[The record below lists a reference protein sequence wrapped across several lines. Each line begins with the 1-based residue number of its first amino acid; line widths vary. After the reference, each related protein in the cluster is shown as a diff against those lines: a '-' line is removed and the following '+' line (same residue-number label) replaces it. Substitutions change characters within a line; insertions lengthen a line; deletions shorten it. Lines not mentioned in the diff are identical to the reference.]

1 MIRKRQ
7 EHPRVGVGPCAA
19 AALIALT
26 LLGGCSAS
34 RQVKY
39 ESVELVR
46 ANQEVAAEAL
56 LDVGILV
63 FDDGVGEEESD
74 PKSMV
79 FPEVRRAEARY
90 MPYHLKATLEASGQW
105 GSVWVLPQKSDT
117 ADVLVWGRIDH
128 SDGLHAEVR
137 VGAWDAT
144 GREWLN
150 RTYETTVPEKAYS
163 KYRDKSQD
171 PYQNLYNRIANDLLA
186 ARQKLSAREL
196 ANVRQVGELRFAADL
211 VPSAFAGYLAKDGD
225 GVYRIQRLPAQ
236 DDPMLAR
243 MRAVREREY
252 MVVDTLNEY
261 YAGLYFD
268 LAEPYENWRK
278 ISREETI
285 KYQDLRR
292 AAWSRYL
299 LGAAA
304 ILGAIAYE
312 GAGGDNT
319 AITMVGVMGGIEGIK
334 AGMGKSAE
342 ADIAREGLREQ
353 GASLSSEAEPL
364 VVEVEGQTR
373 RLTGTAEEKFKE
385 WRALLEEIYQRD
397 TALPPP
403 EATVATPVAKD

>member
-1 MIRKRQ
+1 MRAIGTWNVL
-7 EHPRVGVGPCAA
+7 PGVFAA
-19 AALIALT
+19 V
-26 LLGGCSAS
+26 LLLAGCSSA

-39 ESVELVR
+39 ESVELARVS
-46 ANQEVAAEAL
+46 QEVPAEAL
-56 LDVGILV
+56 LDVGILL
-63 FDDGVGEEESD
+63 FDDGVGEQEAD
-74 PKSMV
+74 PKEMV

-90 MPYHLKATLEASGQW
+90 MPYHLRTTLEASGQW
-105 GSVWVLPQKSDT
+105 GSVWVLPEKSDT

-128 SDGLHAEVR
+128 SDGLSAELR

-144 GREWLN
+144 GREWFN
-150 RTYETTVPEKAYS
+150 KTYETKVPEKAYS
-163 KYRDKSQD
+163 KYRDRSQD
-171 PYQNLYNRIANDLLA
+171 PYQNLYNSIANDLLA
-186 ARQKLSAREL
+186 ARQKLPAKEL
-196 ANVRQVGELRFAADL
+196 NNIRQVAELRFGADL
-211 VPSAFAGYLAKDGD
+211 VPAAFSSYLAKDRNGI
-225 GVYRIQRLPAQ
+225 YSIQRLPAE
-236 DDPMLAR
+236 DDPMVAR

-252 MVVDTLNEY
+252 LVVDTLNEY

-268 LAEPYENWRK
+268 LSQPYEDWRK

-342 ADIAREGLREQ
+342 ADIAREGLAEQ
-353 GASLSSEAEPL
+353 GSSLSSEAEPL

-373 RLTGTAEEKFKE
+373 RLTGSAEEKFKE
-385 WRALLEEIYQRD
+385 WRRLLEEIYQRD

-403 EATVATPVAKD
+403 PDPAPEPVARD

>member
-1 MIRKRQ
+1 MPPFVRPA
-7 EHPRVGVGPCAA
+7 ELAV
-19 AALIALT
+19 ALMAIA
-26 LLGGCSAS
+26 LLGGCSTA
-34 RQVKY
+34 RQVQY
-39 ESVELVR
+39 ESVELKR
-46 ANQEVAAEAL
+46 ASEEVPAEAL
-56 LDVGILV
+56 LDVGILI
-63 FDDGVGEEESD
+63 FDDGIGEQESD

-90 MPYHLKATLEASGQW
+90 MPYHLKNTLEASGQW
-105 GSVWVLPQKSDT
+105 GSVWVLPAKSDA

-128 SDGLHAEVR
+128 SDGLRAEIR
-137 VGAWDAT
+137 VGAWDTT
-144 GREWLN
+144 GREWFN
-150 RTYETTVPEKAYS
+150 RTYETKVPEKAYS
-163 KYRDKSQD
+163 KYRDRSQD
-171 PYQNLYNRIANDLLA
+171 PYQNIYNSIANDLLA

-196 ANVRQVGELRFAADL
+196 ATVRQVGELRFAAAL
-211 VPSAFAGYLAKDGD
+211 VPSAFEGYLARDRN
-225 GVYRIQRLPAQ
+225 GVYSVKRLPAE

-268 LAEPYENWRK
+268 LAPPYENWRK

-285 KYQDLRR
+285 KYEDLRR

-373 RLTGTAEEKFKE
+373 RLTGTAEEKFRE
-385 WRALLEEIYQRD
+385 WRDLLDEIYRRD

-403 EATVATPVAKD
+403 PAPDATAPVARD

>member
-1 MIRKRQ
+1 MRALAGGRLLPI
-7 EHPRVGVGPCAA
+7 VVAA
-19 AALIALT
+19 VALLA
-26 LLGGCSAS
+26 GCSSA

-46 ANQEVAAEAL
+46 VNQEVAAEAL
-56 LDVGILV
+56 LDVGIML
-63 FDDGVGEEESD
+63 FDDGVGEQESD
-74 PKSMV
+74 PKNMV

-90 MPYHLKATLEASGQW
+90 MPYHLKSTLEASGQW
-105 GSVWVLPQKSDT
+105 GSVWVLPEKSDT

-128 SDGLHAEVR
+128 SDGLRAEIR

-150 RTYETTVPEKAYS
+150 KSYETRVPEKAYS

-171 PYQNLYNRIANDLLA
+171 PYQNVYNSIANDLLA
-186 ARQKLSAREL
+186 MRQKMSAREL
-196 ANVRQVGELRFAADL
+196 GNVRQVAELRFGADL
-211 VPSAFAGYLAKDGD
+211 VPTAFDGYLAKDRNGI
-225 GVYRIQRLPAQ
+225 YTIQRLPAA

-252 MVVDTLNEY
+252 LVVDTLNEY

-268 LAEPYENWRK
+268 LSEPYESWRK

-353 GASLSSEAEPL
+353 GSSLSSEAEPL

-385 WRALLEEIYQRD
+385 WRRLLEEIYQRD

-403 EATVATPVAKD
+403 PDAAAPTPVARD

>member
-1 MIRKRQ
+1 MIL
-7 EHPRVGVGPCAA
+7 P
-19 AALIALT
+19 AALAAIGLA
-26 LLGGCSAS
+26 GGCTTA
-34 RQVKY
+34 RQVQY
-39 ESVELVR
+39 ESIELVR
-46 ANQEVAAEAL
+46 ANEEVPAEAL
-56 LDVGILV
+56 LDVGILI
-63 FDDGVGEEESD
+63 FDDGVGEKETD
-74 PKSMV
+74 PKSAV

-90 MPYHLKATLEASGQW
+90 MPYHLKSTLEASGHW
-105 GSVWVLPQKSDT
+105 GSVWVLPEKSDA

-128 SDGLHAEVR
+128 SDGLRAEIR

-144 GREWLN
+144 GREWFN

-171 PYQNLYNRIANDLLA
+171 PYQNVYNSIANDLLA
-186 ARQKLSAREL
+186 ARQKLPARDL
-196 ANVRQVGELRFAADL
+196 ANVRQVGELRFAANL
-211 VPSAFAGYLAKDGD
+211 VPAAFDSYLAKDRN
-225 GVYRIQRLPAQ
+225 GVYSVQRLPAE

-252 MVVDTLNEY
+252 LVVDTLNEY

-268 LAEPYENWRK
+268 LSQPYENWRK

-353 GASLSSEAEPL
+353 GSSLSSEAEPL

-373 RLTGTAEEKFKE
+373 RLTGSAEEKFKE
-385 WRALLEEIYQRD
+385 WRQLLDEIYQRD

-403 EATVATPVAKD
+403 PPADAGEPVARD

>member
-1 MIRKRQ
+1 MRAIGTWNAL
-7 EHPRVGVGPCAA
+7 PGVFAA
-19 AALIALT
+19 V
-26 LLGGCSAS
+26 LLLAGCSSA

-39 ESVELVR
+39 ESVELAR
-46 ANQEVAAEAL
+46 ASQEVPAEAL
-56 LDVGILV
+56 LDVGILL
-63 FDDGVGEEESD
+63 FDDGVGEQEAD
-74 PKSMV
+74 PKEMV

-90 MPYHLKATLEASGQW
+90 MPYHLRTTLEASGQW
-105 GSVWVLPQKSDT
+105 GSVWVLPEKSDT

-128 SDGLHAEVR
+128 SDGLSAELR

-144 GREWLN
+144 GREWFN
-150 RTYETTVPEKAYS
+150 KTYETKVPEKAYS
-163 KYRDKSQD
+163 KYRDRSQD
-171 PYQNLYNRIANDLLA
+171 PYQNLYNSIANDLLA
-186 ARQKLSAREL
+186 ARQKLPAKEL
-196 ANVRQVGELRFAADL
+196 NNVRQVAELRFGADL
-211 VPSAFAGYLAKDGD
+211 VPAAFSSYLAKDRNGI
-225 GVYRIQRLPAQ
+225 YSIQRLPAE
-236 DDPMLAR
+236 DDPMVAR

-252 MVVDTLNEY
+252 LVVDTLNEH

-268 LAEPYENWRK
+268 LSQPYEDWRK

-342 ADIAREGLREQ
+342 ADIAREGLAEQ
-353 GASLSSEAEPL
+353 GGSLSSEAEPL

-373 RLTGTAEEKFKE
+373 RLTGSAEEKFKE
-385 WRALLEEIYQRD
+385 WRRLLEEIYQRD
-397 TALPPP
+397 TALPSPP
-403 EATVATPVAKD
+403 DPAPEPVASD

>member
-1 MIRKRQ
+1 
-7 EHPRVGVGPCAA
+7 
-19 AALIALT
+19 
-26 LLGGCSAS
+26 
-34 RQVKY
+34 
-39 ESVELVR
+39 
-46 ANQEVAAEAL
+46 
-56 LDVGILV
+56 
-63 FDDGVGEEESD
+63 
-74 PKSMV
+74 MV

-90 MPYHLKATLEASGQW
+90 MPYHLKNTLEASGQW
-105 GSVWVLPQKSDT
+105 GSVWVLPAKSDA

-128 SDGLHAEVR
+128 SDGLRAEIR
-137 VGAWDAT
+137 VGAWDTT
-144 GREWLN
+144 GREWFN
-150 RTYETTVPEKAYS
+150 RTYETKVPEKAYS
-163 KYRDKSQD
+163 KYRDRSQD
-171 PYQNLYNRIANDLLA
+171 PYQNIYNSIANDLLA

-196 ANVRQVGELRFAADL
+196 ATVRQVGELRFAAAL
-211 VPSAFAGYLAKDGD
+211 VPSAFEGYLARDRN
-225 GVYRIQRLPAQ
+225 GVYSVKRLPAE

-268 LAEPYENWRK
+268 LAPPYENWRK

-285 KYQDLRR
+285 KYEDLRR

-373 RLTGTAEEKFKE
+373 RLTGTAEEKFRE
-385 WRALLEEIYQRD
+385 WRDLLDEIYRRD

-403 EATVATPVAKD
+403 PAPDATAPVARD